1 MFVHELFYIE
11 KNDRECRLKNWQKR
25 FLYITPEGELTS
37 SEALR
42 APKNS
47 LLTMEIFS
55 DGTERVRRV
64 ATEAHNVVVFC
75 GNDPMINAR
84 ETTDRMH
91 LKLPDKQRRALDA
104 VLELNPDAV
113 LFLISGYPYQLD
125 NECISTVMHIS
136 HAGPSLGQAVA
147 KTLFGEISPT

>member
-1 MFVHELFYIE
+1 
-11 KNDRECRLKNWQKR
+11 
-25 FLYITPEGELTS
+25 
-37 SEALR
+37 
-42 APKNS
+42 
-47 LLTMEIFS
+47 MEIFS

-91 LKLPDKQRRALDA
+91 LKLPDKQTRALDA
-104 VLELNPDAV
+104 VLELNQDAV

-125 NECISTVMHIS
+125 NERISTVMHILMPDHRSVRQLQKLYSGRYHPPDAVRS
-136 HAGPSLGQAVA
+136 HGTVPLTNFAALR
-147 KTLFGEISPT
+147 TTI